1 MSLGVA
7 LEKTDTTGISQFY
20 HAIREENNYSF
31 NQFVSIKDQLN
42 VDVAIERSSLI
53 A

>member
-20 HAIREENNYSF
+20 HAIRDENNYSF
-31 NQFVSIKDQLN
+31 NQFVSVKNQLK
-42 VDVAIERSSLI
+42 VDVAIEHTAMI